1 MKKMNVFLNL
11 NIEAKKLSSWILLSV
26 LGILWGSSF
35 LSVKYA
41 INAFDP
47 LLIASFRIVIGF
59 LVVFM
64 FSLILKIQIFKIYQ
78 TKKYWIFCLGV
89 AVLSNL
95 LPFTILAIA
104 QNHLS
109 TVFVGLCMAIIPLLI
124 TIFSIFLLRD
134 EPFSKKKFIGVL
146 IGLIGSFILVFS
158 KAKADFEY
166 NQGINLIFVFLCI
179 LAPFSYSLGAIIIK
193 KSEPENLLAFTTHAL
208 FIASV
213 FSLPFLFK
221 KGVIFSKLD
230 YKSIFAILNLGI
242 SSTGIATIILIY
254 LIKKEGPIFL
264 SLVNYKVP
272 VWSTIFGFLILKE
285 MIPNNFFLASFL
297 ILAGILICQSKI
309 ST

>member
-1 MKKMNVFLNL
+1 MNVSL
-11 NIEAKKLSSWILLSV
+11 NIQTKKLSSWILLTI

-41 INAFDP
+41 IIAFDP
-47 LLIASFRIVIGF
+47 LQIASFRLIIGF
-59 LVVFM
+59 LVVFV
-64 FSLILKIQIFKIYQ
+64 FSLILKIQVFNFFHSKIY
-78 TKKYWIFCLGV
+78 WIHCFSV

-104 QNHLS
+104 QEHLS

-124 TIFSIFLLRD
+124 LVFSFFLLKE
-134 EPFSKKKFIGVL
+134 EPFSQKKL
-146 IGLIGSFILVFS
+146 IGLLIGLSGSCILVLS
-158 KAKADFEY
+158 KAKTDFEY
-166 NQGINLIFVFLCI
+166 NQGANLLFIFLCI

-193 KSEPENLLAFTTHAL
+193 KSEPVNLLAFTTHAL
-208 FIASV
+208 LIASV
-213 FSLPFLFK
+213 LSLPFLFYE
-221 KGVIFSKLD
+221 GLISSKFD

-242 SSTGIATIILIY
+242 SSTGIATVILIY

-285 MIPNNFFLASFL
+285 MLPNNFFLASFL
-297 ILAGILICQSKI
+297 ILFGILICQSKKSI
-309 ST
+309 